1 MKILDIVTTDDATL
15 LRADDWDAGTAFE
28 AFLKT
33 RLGSPVNMD
42 DWDPPRIG
50 RYVDPRSDG
59 VVEGPLTDVCAL
71 SIYLALTGK
80 ASGQFGPLLGGL
92 GELLPIEVGDES
104 LALVNVTNMADV
116 LDEEKSVIWSMDD
129 GSVVQV
135 NRPVFRPDVP
145 FIGDAFVVPQDPRRP
160 YFTERFYEQLN
171 LTGLRAVKVGEIP
184 GW

>member
-1 MKILDIVTTDDATL
+1 MKILEIVASDDATL
-15 LRADDWDAGTAFE
+15 LQVGDWRVRLAFH
-28 AFLKT
+28 AYLASV
-33 RLGSPVNMD
+33 LGSPVDMS

-80 ASGQFGPLLGGL
+80 AAGQFGPLLGGL

-104 LALVNVTNMADV
+104 LALVNVTNVADV
-116 LDEEKSVIWSMDD
+116 LDEEKSVVWSMDD
-129 GSVVQV
+129 GSLVQV

-171 LTGLRAVKVGEIP
+171 LTGLRTVKVGEIP